1 MPQPA
6 TPASKSPGKPT
17 SLKREVGIFGAILLG
32 LGSILGTGV
41 FVSLGIAAG
50 VAGPAVVLA
59 VVIAAV
65 LAMCNGISS
74 AQLAAAH
81 PVSGGTY
88 EYGYRYLHPNAG
100 RVAGWMFL
108 CAKSASAATAALGF
122 AGYLVQMITPGEHAD
137 WSTPLALLGIVVLT
151 GIVLAGI
158 RRTNAVNLLI
168 VGLTVGTL
176 IFFIIGVGVNLE
188 GEGVMAVS
196 NFGGLENWENDRGQ
210 TFWPAL
216 LHGSALVFVA
226 FTGYG
231 RVATL
236 GEEITDP
243 RKSIPIAV
251 VLTVLVSAAL
261 YFGVAFVAVAEV
273 GAYNFSA
280 YATEGHAPLERI
292 ARGIVPWWRYV
303 LAIGAITAMVGVLL
317 NLILGLSR
325 VALAMGR
332 RRDLPGVF
340 AKINDA
346 GTTPVPAVLLVAAII
361 FGLAAVGSVAFAWS
375 FSATTVLIY
384 YALTN
389 LAALRLPPEDR
400 RFPRLISVAGLIGCL
415 GLCVF
420 IDWPY
425 LVAAG
430 MLLVVIVVGHA
441 LAARFKKDP
450 QAEG

>member
-1 MPQPA
+1 MPAPTTPNTSPA
-6 TPASKSPGKPT
+6 T
-17 SLKREVGIFGAILLG
+17 LKRQVGIFGAILLG

-50 VAGPAVVLA
+50 VAGPAVVFA
-59 VVIAAV
+59 VFIAAL
-65 LAMCNGISS
+65 LAMCNGLSS

-88 EYGYRYLHPNAG
+88 EYGYRYLHPLAG

-122 AGYLVQMITPGEHAD
+122 AGYLVQMVTPGEHAG
-137 WSTPLALLGIVVLT
+137 WSTPIALIGIVILT
-151 GIVLAGI
+151 AIVLAGI

-176 IFFIIGVGVNLE
+176 VFFTIGVGASLE

-196 NFGGLENWENDRGQ
+196 NFGGMESWVNDRGQ
-210 TFWPAL
+210 TFLPAL

-236 GEEITDP
+236 GEEINDP

-261 YFGVAFVAVAEV
+261 YLGVAFVAVSEV

-280 YATEGHAPLERI
+280 YAAEGHAPLERI
-292 ARGIVPWWRYV
+292 AADIVPWWRYI
-303 LAIGAITAMVGVLL
+303 LAVGAITAMVGVLL

-340 AKINDA
+340 AKINTA

-361 FGLAAVGSVAFAWS
+361 FGLAATGSVKLAWS

-430 MLLVVIVVGHA
+430 VLLVLILLGHG
-441 LAARFKKDP
+441 AAGMVR
-450 QAEG
+450 GRG